1 VNIGTPVRRA
11 FGARVTS
18 GLTAYARSLATRTDP
33 RAMLQ
38 ARRRRR
44 QRAIVESMLATF
56 AATRPSRSSETVL
69 IDGTWDNPNYWV
81 RESLLRAALGLRG
94 GRETGLIGPYRRR
107 ECAATFGRLGIYDV
121 LTFDPWGDDRRS
133 AGDEARRWL
142 KGIRG
147 PDDIMQWRLP
157 HDFPPAFLYDGI
169 LKRQRAACVDV
180 RDSRLIDF
188 VGEFFGT
195 LRMAEQVLASRP
207 FSLVVLSHVVN
218 YQYAALA
225 WLALRRGI
233 PVVVLYG
240 EFGLL
245 RLVKLTA
252 PAHLTDAANRPS
264 RAEFDA
270 LTPARAEGLATAGRS
285 YLERRLAGGTE
296 ELGAIMAYHT
306 RTVRTSR
313 AAICDRFRW
322 DPSLPIVAVY
332 ASNWFDLPHTF
343 GMASFRDFLDWLE
356 ATLAACTGNSRV
368 NWLFKAHPCDA
379 WYGGVTLA
387 DLMPREPAPNVRL
400 VPDDWHGAALLEAV
414 DGLVTYHG
422 TAGIECAAL
431 GKPVLL
437 ADRGW
442 YHDLGIARWPR
453 SRDDYLQA
461 LATDWWK
468 DLDLADTT
476 RRAQIFAG
484 WHFGRPRWQDPF
496 VLEDDPIQDPIYER
510 LPTLWGAAE
519 VAIAREV
526 DTISSWFA
534 SGHRHYHTFKMSLA
548 DDYAG

>member
-1 VNIGTPVRRA
+1 
-11 FGARVTS
+11 
-18 GLTAYARSLATRTDP
+18 
-33 RAMLQ
+33 MLE

-44 QRAIVESMLATF
+44 QRADVDSMLSAF
-56 AATRPSRSSETVL
+56 AVARPARSSETVL
-69 IDGTWDNPNYWV
+69 VDGTWDNPNYWV
-81 RESLLRAALGLRG
+81 RYTLVRAALGLRG
-94 GRETGLIGPYRRR
+94 GREVGLIGPYRRR
-107 ECAATFGRLGIYDV
+107 ECAGTFARLGIDDV
-121 LTFDPWGDDRRS
+121 LTFDPWSGDRRR
-133 AGDEARRWL
+133 ARDEARRWL
-142 KGIRG
+142 SDVRG
-147 PDDIMQWRLP
+147 PDDVIRRRLP
-157 HDFPPAFLYDGI
+157 HDFPADFLYDGI

-180 RDSRLIDF
+180 GDPRLVDV

-195 LRMAEQVLASRP
+195 LRMAEDVLASRP
-207 FSLVVLSHVVN
+207 FSMVVLSHVVN

-252 PAHLTDAANRPS
+252 PEHLTDAANRPAH
-264 RAEFDA
+264 AEFDA
-270 LTPARAEGLATAGRS
+270 LTPARAERMAAAGRA
-285 YLERRLAGGTE
+285 YLERRLGGGTK
-296 ELGAIMAYHT
+296 ELGAIMAYQR

-313 AAICDRFRW
+313 AEICDRFGW
-322 DPSLPIVAVY
+322 DPSLPIMAVY

-343 GMASFRDFLDWLE
+343 GMTNFRDFLDWLE
-356 ATLAACTGNSRV
+356 ATLPTCAANRRV

-387 DLMPREPAPNVRL
+387 DLMPRQAAPNVRL
-400 VPDDWHGAALLEAV
+400 VPDDWHGASLLHAV

-442 YHDLGIARWPR
+442 YHDLGIARWPE
-453 SRDDYLQA
+453 SRDEYLQA

-476 RRAQIFAG
+476 RRAHVFAG

-496 VLEDDPIQDPIYER
+496 VLEDDPVQDPIYER
-510 LPTLWGAAE
+510 LPALWVGAQD
-519 VAIAREV
+519 AIGKEV
-526 DTISSWFA
+526 DTIRAWFA
-534 SGHRHYHTFKMSLA
+534 SDHRHYHTFKMSLA
-548 DDYAG
+548 DDYTG